1 VVGWDSARLAM
12 ITAVLDARCGF
23 TIAGN
28 DVYLNV
34 AGGLRV
40 GEPAADLAVAA
51 ALVSG
56 VTGVP
61 VPHDAV
67 VFGEIGLAGEVRQ
80 VGQSDARLKEALR
93 LGFQQALVPARR
105 KAAARRSSDGLALRE
120 IDRLSDLVELLT
132 PVDRNPVPRKLPRA
146 VP

>member
-1 VVGWDSARLAM
+1 
-12 ITAVLDARCGF
+12 CGF
-23 TIAGN
+23 AIAGN

-105 KAAARRSSDGLALRE
+105 KGGARKGGSDGLALRE
-120 IDRLSDLVELLT
+120 IDRLADLVELLT
-132 PVDRNPVPRKLPRA
+132 PAERNPVPRKIPRA